1 MSARTPL
8 SLFALGALLGTI
20 TSVGGWLL
28 APIESVYLS
37 RLTDNEFLIGLTF
50 ALGSIASALLALYL
64 GRLSDRLGRKRILLV
79 GLALGVVFPLIYSF
93 AINIVMYMGGKLLWA
108 TTAVAAGP
116 LLGAYLQSLV
126 QGLPQRGH
134 YLSLYYSAMSLSGAL
149 GHFLGGYITDV
160 FSFTATFFTLAGIY
174 AIATFVAW
182 FILHEDVRPGAH
194 LEEAEESEPR
204 DLFFGIRYIF
214 TRTALIY
221 YFILNSSFAIAYKI
235 KLLLWPLIVFQ
246 FTESAQVMG
255 TIFAMTGVVAFLIL
269 LRSGKVVDRFGPY
282 VAVHI
287 AFTSGIVGGVLMGT
301 ADGVWL
307 FALGA
312 FFFTVAEAFYGSAQG
327 VLLIDHVENRYRGE
341 ILGVDHIF
349 DRVLGAGGMLLA
361 GGLMVL
367 LTPQDVWL
375 LLVGALTVSYLG
387 ASWYRVFRLDR
398 FTPVSSS

>member
-1 MSARTPL
+1 MSLRTPL
-8 SLFALGALLGTI
+8 SLFILGSLLGTI

-37 RLTDNEFLIGLTF
+37 RLTDNEFLIGCTF

-64 GRLSDRLGRKRILLV
+64 GRLSDCVGRKRILLA

-149 GHFLGGYITDV
+149 GHFLGGYITDA

-174 AIATFVAW
+174 AVATLVAW
-182 FILHEDVRPGAH
+182 FILHEDPRPTGH
-194 LEEAEESEPR
+194 LQRADEPEPR

-214 TRTALIY
+214 TRVALVY
-221 YFILNSSFAIAYKI
+221 YFILNSSFAVAYET

-255 TIFAMTGVVAFLIL
+255 TIFAMTGVVAFAIL

-282 VAVHI
+282 MAVHI
-287 AFTSGIVGGVLMGT
+287 AFTSGIVGGALMGV

-327 VLLIDHVENRYRGE
+327 VLLIDHVDNRYRGE
-341 ILGVDHIF
+341 ILGVDHIL
-349 DRVLGAGGMLLA
+349 DSTLSAGAMLLSGA
-361 GGLMVL
+361 
-367 LTPQDVWL
+367 L
-375 LLVGALTVSYLG
+375 LLVFGAQFVWLIFVALLTLSYVA
-387 ASWYRVFRLDR
+387 ASWYRLLRIREF
-398 FTPVSSS
+398 SAIKS